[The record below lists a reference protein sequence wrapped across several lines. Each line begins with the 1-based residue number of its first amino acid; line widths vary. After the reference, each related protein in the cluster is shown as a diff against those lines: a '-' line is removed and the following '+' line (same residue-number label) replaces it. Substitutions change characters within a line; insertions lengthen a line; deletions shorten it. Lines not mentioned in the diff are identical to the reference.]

1 MNDFLGVSS
10 WIALL
15 AGTFFCVVGGVGL
28 LRMPDFWARTHA
40 AGLTDT
46 LGAGLILLGLMIQG
60 GATLVTLKLLMILGF
75 LSFSLVMSNEYNAP
89 WIPNPDWFHA
99 LEFGTPP
106 SAAPPAAARSL
117 HSRADS
123 R

>member
-1 MNDFLGVSS
+1 VNDFLDVSS

-75 LSFSLVMSNEYNAP
+75 LYVASPTAG
-89 WIPNPDWFHA
+89 HA
-99 LEFGTPP
+99 LFR
-106 SAAPPAAARSL
+106 AA
-117 HSRADS
+117 HSRGVAFGEGTGGIQKWEEGAD
-123 R
+123 RGAD